1 MSKKEMFQVLCR
13 TAEMIAKTFGTNCET
28 VVHDCD
34 DIDNFIAAIYNGHV
48 SGRKVGDKVDI
59 TGLPRDSEFM
69 ENINYDTDLINK
81 QAITQFGRVVKS
93 STIYFKGD
101 DYCFGLGINFD
112 ITQFSAMDH
121 TIKEFISTQNDLA
134 TELNTNMALDSTVT
148 KCIKAVG
155 KPVSRMTKADRMQVV
170 FMLKERNVFQI
181 QKSIPYVAAKLKV
194 SRLSIYKYLKELE
207 EKQGSNV

>member
-1 MSKKEMFQVLCR
+1 MSKDEMFQALCR

-28 VVHDCD
+28 VIHDCD
-34 DIDNFIAAIYNGHV
+34 DIDSFIAAIYNGHV
-48 SGRKVGDKVDI
+48 SGRKVGDRMDI
-59 TGLPRDSEFM
+59 AGLPRDEEFM
-69 ENINYDTDLINK
+69 QNMDYDTDLINK

-101 DYCFGLGINFD
+101 GYCLGLGINFD
-112 ITQFSAMDH
+112 ITQFSSLDH
-121 TIKEFISTQNDLA
+121 TIKEFISTQNDLV
-134 TELNTNMALDSTVT
+134 TELNTNMTLDNTVS
-148 KCIKAVG
+148 KCIKSVG

-194 SRLSIYKYLKELE
+194 SRLSVYKYLKELG
-207 EKQGSNV
+207 EKQVE